1 MPRRRRASNPS
12 RPMNAWERGNWIDG
26 EGTLT
31 RAGRERGFHLK
42 IIQDHREREVLEDY
56 CKGALRDG
64 ISRCEIVKEGPYT
77 LSATIARAEDIAR
90 EITLTRDHIRTKKKK
105 SQIEAFIRGLPPIHP
120 KKPQQNPKRNA
131 YVDDDEAPIMSLVE
145 KYFPRVKRALEA
157 WQRGQGQIKS

>member
-1 MPRRRRASNPS
+1 
-12 RPMNAWERGNWIDG
+12 MNACERGNWIDG

-90 EITLTRDHIRTKKKK
+90 EITLTRDYIRTKKKK
-105 SQIEAFIRGLPPIHP
+105 SQIEAFIRALTAPRRKLQPEIIKARQILGLPPIHP
-120 KKPQQNPKRNA
+120 Q
-131 YVDDDEAPIMSLVE
+131 EAPA
-145 KYFPRVKRALEA
+145 KPKKKRI
-157 WQRGQGQIKS
+157 RRR